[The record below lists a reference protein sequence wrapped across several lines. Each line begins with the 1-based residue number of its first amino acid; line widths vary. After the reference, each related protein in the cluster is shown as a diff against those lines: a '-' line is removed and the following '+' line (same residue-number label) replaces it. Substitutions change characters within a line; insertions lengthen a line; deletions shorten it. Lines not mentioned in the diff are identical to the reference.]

1 MDSQYFSGN
10 RARLY
15 AALPAGSLL
24 AVFSGEEIRKTSDEF
39 YPFFAERNFVY
50 LTGLECKQAVLLAMK
65 DGAETVRER
74 LYILPPDAHAERWTG
89 KRIRPSEAEA
99 TSGVRDVRRA
109 DAFSADL
116 HALATSGHYERLYLD
131 LYRMDPKDIERPAHR
146 CLALARRE
154 YPYLQIGNASILI
167 RRLRAIKQ
175 PCEIAALA
183 ASGSDHARRH
193 PRHDARLQARHVRIP
208 IQSGIRPRAG
218 PVWPQ
223 RPRLPFH
230 HLGRQ
235 KQFLHPLL

>member
-99 TSGVRDVRRA
+99 TSGVRDVR
-109 DAFSADL
+109 
-116 HALATSGHYERLYLD
+116 G
-131 LYRMDPKDIERPAHR
+131 
-146 CLALARRE
+146 
-154 YPYLQIGNASILI
+154 GN
-167 RRLRAIKQ
+167 
-175 PCEIAALA
+175 
-183 ASGSDHARRH
+183 
-193 PRHDARLQARHVRIP
+193 IP
-208 IQSGIRPRAG
+208 ICKSATPTSSSAGCGPSNSPAKSPRCGKRKRSRAKASS
-218 PVWPQ
+218 P
-223 RPRLPFH
+223 
-230 HLGRQ
+230 
-235 KQFLHPLL
+235 

>member
-1 MDSQYFSGN
+1 MLSWIRNTSAATA
-10 RARLY
+10 RAYTRHCLRVPY
-15 AALPAGSLL
+15 WQCFPAKKF
-24 AVFSGEEIRKTSDEF
+24 AKTSDEF

-131 LYRMDPKDIERPAHR
+131 LYRMDPKDIER
-146 CLALARRE
+146 
-154 YPYLQIGNASILI
+154 
-167 RRLRAIKQ
+167 LRT
-175 PCEIAALA
+175 AALPLR
-183 ASGSDHARRH
+183 GGN
-193 PRHDARLQARHVRIP
+193 IP
-208 IQSGIRPRAG
+208 ICKSATPASSSAGCGPSNSPAKSPRCGKRKRSRAKASS
-218 PVWPQ
+218 P
-223 RPRLPFH
+223 
-230 HLGRQ
+230 
-235 KQFLHPLL
+235 